1 MRSAQ
6 NGVRGRF
13 PSVAGARWCTLLCLA
28 SVLTG
33 CAAGPSTRDNLA
45 TAYKE
50 LESPTPDSTAIMEAA
65 DAYLKQQPNGPA
77 AADAYYLHGRA
88 LEDRAQRN
96 LATAQQDSAAAYN
109 DYSQA
114 LTQKPRPALEG
125 LIHVGM
131 GNILY
136 FQDRYSAALGELSA
150 GYAKVERDT
159 DKAWALYRM
168 GLCEQRMAQWTDA
181 DQHFAQVQQ
190 QFPDTAPALRAREHQ
205 GATAFWVQ
213 VGTYASSAAADA
225 VAADLKRQGQP
236 SQRFV
241 DTARNAQ
248 VVRVGPFNTYD
259 AAVATKQRIWSK
271 YRDAIIVP

>member
-1 MRSAQ
+1 M
-6 NGVRGRF
+6 
-13 PSVAGARWCTLLCLA
+13 
-28 SVLTG
+28 
-33 CAAGPSTRDNLA
+33 
-45 TAYKE
+45 
-50 LESPTPDSTAIMEAA
+50 
-65 DAYLKQQPNGPA
+65 
-77 AADAYYLHGRA
+77 
-88 LEDRAQRN
+88 
-96 LATAQQDSAAAYN
+96 
-109 DYSQA
+109 
-114 LTQKPRPALEG
+114 
-125 LIHVGM
+125 
-131 GNILY
+131 
-136 FQDRYSAALGELSA
+136 
-150 GYAKVERDT
+150 VERDT

-241 DTARNAQ
+241 DTVRNAQ